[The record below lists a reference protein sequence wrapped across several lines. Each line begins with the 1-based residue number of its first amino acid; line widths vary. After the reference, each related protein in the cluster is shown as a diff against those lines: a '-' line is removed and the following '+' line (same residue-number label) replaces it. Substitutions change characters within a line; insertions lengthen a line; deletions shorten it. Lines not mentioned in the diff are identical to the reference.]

1 MNEIN
6 ELLILIQNISWLFY
20 MAAMLMFYY
29 ITKKSANRSS
39 SLITMIIAVSI
50 QALIIGYEKTLLVY
64 IEANPGYNPI
74 LNFFWYIGFS
84 IQEIVGI
91 WIIILIHK
99 KENVRIGSLG
109 QFIVISFFIRCTIQ
123 LLQYGE
129 IILFKSD
136 QTIWNIYMI
145 GLPTVNISIAI
156 VSFALACIAIYHLH
170 FHKNGLKG
178 FKRWT
183 I

>member
-29 ITKKSANRSS
+29 ITKQSTNRNS

-50 QALIIGYEKTLLVY
+50 QALIIGYEEILLAH

-74 LNFFWYIGFS
+74 LNFSWYIGFS
-84 IQEIVGI
+84 ILEIVGI
-91 WIIILIHK
+91 WTIILIHK
-99 KENVRIGSLG
+99 KENVRIGTLG
-109 QFIVISFFIRCTIQ
+109 QFIVASFFIRCSIQ

-129 IILFKSD
+129 IILYKSD
-136 QTIWNIYMI
+136 QAIWNIYMI
-145 GLPTVNISIAI
+145 GLPTINISIA
-156 VSFALACIAIYHLH
+156 VASFGLACVAIYHLN
-170 FHKNGLKG
+170 FHENGLKG
-178 FKRWT
+178 LKRWT